1 MGRAAGGGGMKIAM
15 VPRRFVQSE
24 WGGTETVV
32 LQTARCLKSLGHE
45 AVIIC
50 PNALADSNR
59 ENIGGVEVVRTGYF
73 YPYFGLSREARR
85 MLDKKAGNMFSFS
98 LLRTLMGAPHVDLI
112 HLHTI
117 KRVGGIGRFV
127 ARRRK
132 IPYVVSLHGGVLDM
146 PQSEEESFTEPTRG
160 ALEWGKLL
168 GWAVGSRRVLDD
180 AAAIVCVGQE
190 EQRRTQA
197 AYPGKKVIFLP
208 NGVDLNRFAEG
219 DGARF
224 RAEHGIPNN
233 APMLLTV
240 GRIDPQKNQ
249 RMLLDV
255 VTQLTPKY
263 PDLHL
268 VLMGHVTNEEYRQAL
283 VQEIT
288 DRGLAGRVKLIPG
301 LRADSP
307 ALVDAYHAAD
317 LFVLPSVHEP
327 FGIVI
332 LEAWAAG
339 RPVVA
344 SRVGGIP
351 SFVEDGLDGLL
362 VESGDAAGFADA
374 ITACLS
380 NPDRAA
386 SLAKAGRDKARAR
399 YSWDAVTGQLL
410 DLYRE
415 VLGEHP
421 LCK

>member
-1 MGRAAGGGGMKIAM
+1 MKIVM

-45 AVIIC
+45 TVIVC
-50 PNALADSNR
+50 PNALADTNR

-73 YPYFGLSREARR
+73 YPYLGLSREARHT
-85 MLDKKAGNMFSFS
+85 LDKKGGNMFSFS
-98 LLRTLMGAPHVDLI
+98 LLRTLMGIPHVDLI
-112 HLHTI
+112 HLHTL
-117 KRVGGIGRFV
+117 KRIGGIGRYV

-132 IPYVVSLHGGVLDM
+132 IPYVVSLHGGVHDV
-146 PQSEEESFTEPTRG
+146 PQSEAESFTEPTRG

-168 GWAVGSRRVLDD
+168 GWAVGSRRVLED

-197 AYPGKKVIFLP
+197 AYPGKKVLFLP
-208 NGVDLNRFAEG
+208 NGVDLNRFAQG

-224 RAEHGIPNN
+224 RAEHGIPDGV
-233 APMLLTV
+233 PMLLTV

-255 VTQLTPKY
+255 VARLTPKH

-268 VLMGHVTNEEYRQAL
+268 VLVGHVTNDEYRQAL
-283 VQEIT
+283 VQEMA
-288 DRGLAGRVKLIPG
+288 DRGLSGRVKLIPG
-301 LRADSP
+301 LQADS
-307 ALVDAYHAAD
+307 ASLVDAYHAAN

-351 SFVEDGLDGLL
+351 SFVEDGVDGLL

-374 ITACLS
+374 VAACLS
-380 NPDRAA
+380 SPERAA
-386 SLAKAGRDKARAR
+386 SMAAAGRHKARAR

-421 LCK
+421 LC